1 VRKRDVLIQ
10 LWLERKEA
18 DRLAGLVARS
28 GITRSAYLRQL
39 IGGVVPADRP
49 PPDYFAMMRE
59 LHSIGNNLN
68 QIARRAHI
76 SGAAD
81 EERYARN
88 VARLDEAIRRITEA
102 VVLPRKA

>member
-1 VRKRDVLIQ
+1 VRKRDVLVQ
-10 LWLERKEA
+10 FWLDRKEA
-18 DRLAGLVARS
+18 ERLACMVARS

-68 QIARRAHI
+68 QIARRAHV
-76 SGAAD
+76 SGSAD
-81 EERYARN
+81 EARYDRN
-88 VARLDEAIRRITEA
+88 VARLDEAIGRITEA
-102 VVLPRKA
+102 VVLPRRI